1 VQVHPAPALANDRL
15 KILDDGNVRLEF
27 IVMGTLEGFPTPP
40 AMVRG
45 EQSSPAPHACP
56 WSDGTSSVDLAPL
69 ALIAR
74 LAALVPHPGGM

>member
-1 VQVHPAPALANDRL
+1 MV
-15 KILDDGNVRLEF
+15 
-27 IVMGTLEGFPTPP
+27 IVMGTLEGFPNPP

-45 EQSSPAPHACP
+45 EQSSPAPHAYP

-74 LAALVPHPGGM
+74 LAAIIPPETPAQCKAGYDNVVVPREDHVASPPKIR